1 MPCWRHY
8 SQKAPPK
15 LPLYVHKETE
25 NSLAASQC
33 DVPTGATFVE
43 GNKISGEV
51 DNARTDQAVSKAL
64 AMLTGSVLQPQDQL
78 QLLFRAVESTRNG
91 IVVTDPTQPDNP
103 IIYANPA
110 FVELSGF
117 RIDQIIGRNCRFLQR
132 DDRDQPAL
140 DEIRN
145 AINNQRPI
153 TTVIRNY
160 KKDGTLFW
168 NELTISPVHDSTGKL
183 INYVGVQN
191 DVSARKDAE
200 RRVSEFYSVISHELR
215 TPLASIT
222 GALTSMEDGSAGRL
236 NARAS
241 KLMKI
246 ALVNCNRLMNLINE
260 ILDWKKIEAGKL
272 KLKKR
277 VVQPSTIIDSVL
289 DDLNVVAE
297 QSSVKLVK
305 DVVSEEP
312 INADPDRLAQVLV
325 NLTANAI
332 KFSPPN
338 GCVRLK
344 VEKHSKDTTR
354 FTVLDEGPGI
364 PKELQSKLFINFQQL
379 DSSDTRTKG
388 GTGLGLAISKAII
401 ELHGGHIGV
410 ISLPGEGAS
419 FWFEIFG

>member
-1 MPCWRHY
+1 
-8 SQKAPPK
+8 
-15 LPLYVHKETE
+15 
-25 NSLAASQC
+25 
-33 DVPTGATFVE
+33 VE
-43 GNKISGEV
+43 GNNTSDESE
-51 DNARTDQAVSKAL
+51 NNVSPEEHANKAL
-64 AMLTGSVLQPQDQL
+64 AMFRGSVLQPQDQL
-78 QLLFRAVESTRNG
+78 KLLFRAVESTRNG

-110 FVELSGF
+110 FAELCGF

-132 DDRDQPAL
+132 DDRDQSAL

-153 TTVIRNY
+153 TTVVRNY

-168 NELTISPVHDSTGKL
+168 NELTISPVHDSSGKL
-183 INYVGVQN
+183 INYIGVQN

-215 TPLASIT
+215 TPLTSIT
-222 GALTSMEDGSAGRL
+222 GALSSMEDGSAGKL
-236 NARAS
+236 NARAT
-241 KLMKI
+241 KLIKI
-246 ALVNCNRLMNLINE
+246 GLVNCTRLMNLINE
-260 ILDWKKIEAGKL
+260 ILDWKKIEAGKF

-277 VVQPSTIIDSVL
+277 LVEPTVLIDSVL
-289 DDLNVVAE
+289 DDLSLIAE

-305 DVVSEEP
+305 DICSEEA
-312 INADPDRLAQVLV
+312 ITADPDRLAQVLA

-332 KFSPPN
+332 KFSPAN
-338 GCVRLK
+338 GRVFLR
-344 VEKHSKDTTR
+344 VEKQSRDTTR
-354 FTVLDEGPGI
+354 FTVRDEGPGI
-364 PKELQSKLFINFQQL
+364 PKEQQSKLFVNFQQL

-410 ISLPGEGAS
+410 LSQPGEGAS

>member
-1 MPCWRHY
+1 M
-8 SQKAPPK
+8 
-15 LPLYVHKETE
+15 
-25 NSLAASQC
+25 
-33 DVPTGATFVE
+33 E
-43 GNKISGEV
+43 GNKTSDEV
-51 DNARTDQAVSKAL
+51 NHDVRSPDVSKAL
-64 AMLTGSVLQPQDQL
+64 DLFRGSVLQPRDQL

-110 FVELSGF
+110 FAELCGF

-132 DDRDQPAL
+132 DDRDQTAL

-145 AINNQRPI
+145 ALKGQRPI
-153 TTVIRNY
+153 TTVLRNY
-160 KKDGTLFW
+160 RKDGTIFW

-183 INYVGVQN
+183 INYIGVQN

-215 TPLASIT
+215 TPLTSIT
-222 GALTSMEDGSAGRL
+222 GALSSMEDGSAGKL

-241 KLMKI
+241 KLIKI

-260 ILDWKKIEAGKL
+260 ILDWKKIEAGKF

-277 VVQPSTIIDSVL
+277 AVKPEVLIDSVL
-289 DDLNVVAE
+289 DDLILVAD
-297 QSSVKLVK
+297 QSSVRLVK
-305 DVVSEEP
+305 DVRSEDS
-312 INADPDRLAQVLV
+312 ISADPERLTQVLA
-325 NLTANAI
+325 NLTSNAI
-332 KFSPPN
+332 KFSPAN
-338 GCVRLK
+338 GCVTLK
-344 VEKHSKDTTR
+344 VEKQSGDTTR
-354 FTVLDEGPGI
+354 FTVTDEGLGI
-364 PKELQSKLFINFQQL
+364 PREQQSKLFVNFQQL

-388 GTGLGLAISKAII
+388 GTGLGLAISKAIV

-410 ISLPGEGAS
+410 ISPPGEGAS

>member
-1 MPCWRHY
+1 
-8 SQKAPPK
+8 
-15 LPLYVHKETE
+15 
-25 NSLAASQC
+25 
-33 DVPTGATFVE
+33 VE
-43 GNKISGEV
+43 GNNTNDKSEYDV
-51 DNARTDQAVSKAL
+51 SAEQHASKAL
-64 AMLTGSVLQPQDQL
+64 DMFRESVLQPQDQL

-91 IVVTDPTQPDNP
+91 IVVTDPSQPDNP

-110 FVELSGF
+110 FAELCGF

-153 TTVIRNY
+153 TTVLRNY
-160 KKDGTLFW
+160 KKDGSLFW
-168 NELTISPVHDSTGKL
+168 NELTISPVHDSSGKL
-183 INYVGVQN
+183 INYIGVQN

-215 TPLASIT
+215 TPLTSIT
-222 GALTSMEDGSAGRL
+222 GALSSMEDGSTGKL

-241 KLMKI
+241 KLIKI
-246 ALVNCNRLMNLINE
+246 GLVNCTRLMNLINE
-260 ILDWKKIEAGKL
+260 ILDWKKIEAGKF

-277 VVQPSTIIDSVL
+277 LVEPAALIDAVL
-289 DDLNVVAE
+289 DDLSLIAE
-297 QSSVKLVK
+297 QNSVRLVK
-305 DVVSEEP
+305 DVCSEGT
-312 INADPDRLAQVLV
+312 ITADPDRLAQVLA

-332 KFSPPN
+332 KFSPAN
-338 GCVRLK
+338 GRVILK
-344 VEKHSKDTTR
+344 VERHSKDTTR
-354 FTVLDEGPGI
+354 FTVRDEGPGI
-364 PKELQSKLFINFQQL
+364 PKEQQSKLFVNFQQL

-401 ELHGGHIGV
+401 ELHGGHIGIV
-410 ISLPGEGAS
+410 SPPGEGAS